1 MHSYKPILLADDNP
15 RDAELALAAMD
26 EDHLADKVA
35 VCRDGTE
42 VLDYLYRRGVY
53 AARSEGNPILIVLD
67 LKMPRVDGLEVLRTI
82 KQDAALS
89 PIPVVMF
96 TSSKEEFDV
105 AQCYAAGVNA
115 YVVKPVDF
123 PDYVRAVRELGVF
136 WGVINEPPPPGC
148 HVDLT

>member
-42 VLDYLYRRGVY
+42 VLDYLYRRGAY
-53 AARSEGNPILIVLD
+53 SDRSEGNPILIVLD
-67 LKMPRVDGLEVLRTI
+67 LKMPKVDGLEVLRII

-123 PDYVRAVRELGVF
+123 PDYVKAVRELGVF
-136 WGVINEPPPPGC
+136 WGVVNEPPPPGC
-148 HVDLT
+148 HVDV

>member
-1 MHSYKPILLADDNP
+1 MMRSYKPILLADDNP
-15 RDAELALAAMD
+15 HDAELALAAMD

-42 VLDYLYRRGVY
+42 VLDYLYRRGAY
-53 AARSEGNPILIVLD
+53 SNRSEGNPILIVLD
-67 LKMPRVDGLEVLRTI
+67 LKMPRVDGLEVLRII

-148 HVDLT
+148 QVDP

>member
-1 MHSYKPILLADDNP
+1 MRSYKPILLADDNP
-15 RDAELALAAMD
+15 HDAELALAAMD

-42 VLDYLYRRGVY
+42 VLDYLYRRGAY
-53 AARSEGNPILIVLD
+53 SNRSEGNPILIVLD
-67 LKMPRVDGLEVLRTI
+67 LKMPRVDGLEVLRII

-148 HVDLT
+148 QVDP